1 MKKLLLLLLFI
12 PLVSFGQDQIL
23 SENDIT
29 DMALTLSKSTSG
41 RKISNNDITIMRAYS
56 VGRTIVVYYDV
67 PEGMKLD
74 KNDVKKQRIN
84 QLKSA
89 GFAEVFVKNKINF
102 EMWFHRN
109 NLMYFKVRLA
119 YDDLQ

>member
-1 MKKLLLLLLFI
+1 
-12 PLVSFGQDQIL
+12 VRFGQDEIF
-23 SENDIT
+23 SEDDIA
-29 DMALTLSKSTSG
+29 DMALALSKSNSG

-56 VGRTIVVYYDV
+56 LGRTIVVYYDV

-109 NLMYFKVRLA
+109 NLMYFKVKLA

>member
-74 KNDVKKQRIN
+74 KDDVKKQRIT

-89 GFAEVFVKNKINF
+89 GFAEIFAKNKINF